1 MFIDYYQRLVFKYFG
16 AGKKNLPF
24 LFCLIL
30 SGQISGF
37 LFWLFLTC
45 FGLFCLAY
53 EHGSTQTDSGISQ
66 AIRGAD
72 KISMSKNIFGEGKV
86 EITLTAEKIT
96 SFEKN
101 TTDVWQKYGYFKQQP
116 CDFGT
121 EKDNFPENLVFYIN
135 QGYQS
140 YKDDKKAYYV
150 DYYTV
155 GQINQ
160 CLNPPESLNSYEF
173 KENEAKIYRPR
184 YDTVSDQFLGLY
196 ETLGYL
202 MAQGDSDEWFF
213 DYGFL
218 KQNSKILHS
227 YHKNRTLN
235 SSFGTFFNRHRIQ
248 YESGAFNTESSK
260 IYFFLPSITDRSKDI
275 NRHMGSVNLIPIDI
289 SEDSFEEEGEIA
301 FDPSKLDYD
310 NPDREKMRQ
319 DVMKVL

>member
-1 MFIDYYQRLVFKYFG
+1 
-16 AGKKNLPF
+16 
-24 LFCLIL
+24 
-30 SGQISGF
+30 
-37 LFWLFLTC
+37 
-45 FGLFCLAY
+45 
-53 EHGSTQTDSGISQ
+53 
-66 AIRGAD
+66 
-72 KISMSKNIFGEGKV
+72 MSKNILGEGKV
-86 EITLTAEKIT
+86 ETTLTAEKIT

-101 TTDVWQKYGYFKQQP
+101 STNVWQKYGYFKQQP

-140 YKDDKKAYYV
+140 YKDDKKAYCV

-173 KENEAKIYRPR
+173 KENEAKIYHPR
-184 YDTVSDQFLGLY
+184 YDTVSDHFLGLY
-196 ETLGYL
+196 ETHGFL
-202 MAQGDSDEWFF
+202 MAPGDSDECIF
-213 DYGFL
+213 DYGSS

-227 YHKNRTLN
+227 YHKKMMLN
-235 SSFGTFFNRHRIQ
+235 SSSGTFFNRHRIQ

-260 IYFFLPSITDRSKDI
+260 TYFFLPNITDRSKDI
-275 NRHMGSVNLIPIDI
+275 NRHMWSVNLIPIDI
-289 SEDSFEEEGEIA
+289 SEDSFEEEGGIA